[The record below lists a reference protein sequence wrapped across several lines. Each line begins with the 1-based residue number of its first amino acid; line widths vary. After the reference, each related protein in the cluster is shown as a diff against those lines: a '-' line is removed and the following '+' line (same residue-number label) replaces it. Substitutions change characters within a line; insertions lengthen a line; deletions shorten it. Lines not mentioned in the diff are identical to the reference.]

1 MDGRW
6 IAGSLSS
13 NGKDKGNQGHV
24 LVSPRLV
31 KVLADMVDY
40 ALAKDADRRPVGR
53 VQSAEKVEELEL

>member
-13 NGKDKGNQGHV
+13 NGKDKGTHRPV
-24 LVSPRLV
+24 VVSPRLV

-40 ALAKDADRRPVGR
+40 ALAKYADRRPVGR
-53 VQSAEKVEELEL
+53 VQSAEKAEELEL

>member
-6 IAGSLSS
+6 IAGSPSS
-13 NGKDKGNQGHV
+13 NGKDKGTQPPVV
-24 LVSPRLV
+24 LSPRLV

-40 ALAKDADRRPVGR
+40 ALDRDADRRLVER

>member
-13 NGKDKGNQGHV
+13 NGKDKGNQGPV

-40 ALAKDADRRPVGR
+40 ALAKDADRRPVDR

>member
-13 NGKDKGNQGHV
+13 NEKDKGTQR
-24 LVSPRLV
+24 LIAVSPRLL

-40 ALAKDADRRPVGR
+40 AFAKDADRRPVER